1 MFPTKKYLMRYNK
14 RSFKNTL
21 MSEFKS
27 LKKVFNLIYR
37 QLEMVPVKGL
47 NNSIPIQFNLE
58 SLSSN
63 NLSASLF
70 DISLYPARITS
81 FSRSNKTSYQKVLSF
96 STKLPNSQSV
106 NENGH
111 IFCVLQIHTARR
123 KPNIMFNIK
132 SICSKSGRFVQYFEH
147 FVQFWKHF
155 VQN

>member
-47 NNSIPIQFNLE
+47 NKSSPIQFNLE

-70 DISLYPARITS
+70 DISLYLARITK
-81 FSRSNKTSYQKVLSF
+81 FSRSNKTSYQKILRF
-96 STKLPNSQSV
+96 STKLPNCQNV

-111 IFCVLQIHTARR
+111 IFCVLNTARR
-123 KPNIMFNIK
+123 NPNIMFNIR
-132 SICSKSGRFVQYFEH
+132 SICSKSGRFVHYFEH
-147 FVQFWKHF
+147 FV
-155 VQN
+155 